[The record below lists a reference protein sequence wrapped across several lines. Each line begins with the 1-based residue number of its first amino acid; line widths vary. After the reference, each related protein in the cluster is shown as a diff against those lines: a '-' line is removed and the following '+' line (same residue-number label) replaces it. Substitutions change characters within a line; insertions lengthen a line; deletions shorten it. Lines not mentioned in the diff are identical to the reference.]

1 MGKIAFV
8 FAGQGAQAPGMG
20 KALYDSFEAARE
32 VFDRV
37 DGIRPGT
44 SAQCFS
50 GTEEELKNTAN
61 TQPCMFAVELAAAAV
76 LDSLGI
82 KADMTAGFSLGEL
95 SALTY
100 AGAMDLETGTR
111 LVMKRGALMQ
121 EAAGMHDTSMAA
133 VVKLSNE
140 EVERICAQFDQ
151 VYPVNFNCPG
161 QVACSGAAS
170 EMGAFGEAVKAAG
183 GKALPVKV
191 SGAFHSPFM
200 DEAAAQFAEL
210 ISTVDFKEPQIPVY
224 SNCTASVYG
233 SDVAEVLKQQI
244 NNPVRWETIIRK
256 MIEEGVDTFIEVG
269 PGKTLSGFI
278 KRTDPS
284 VRSFTCATEENVN
297 AIIAEVKGC

>member
-20 KALYDSFEAARE
+20 KALYDAFKAARD

-37 DGIRPGT
+37 DAVRPGT

-61 TQPCMFAVELAAAAV
+61 TQPCMFAVEVAAAAV
-76 LDSLGI
+76 MTEAGI

-95 SALTY
+95 SALVY
-100 AGAMDLETGTR
+100 AGAMDIETGTR

-121 EAAGMHDTSMAA
+121 EAAGEHDTSMAA

-140 EVERICAQFDQ
+140 DVENICAQFDQ
-151 VYPVNFNCPG
+151 VYAVNFNCPG
-161 QVACSGAAS
+161 QVSCSGAAD
-170 EMGAFGEAVKAAG
+170 EMSAFADAVKAAG
-183 GKALPVKV
+183 GRAIPIKV

-200 DEAAAQFAEL
+200 DGAAAEFAGVIGSVEFEK
-210 ISTVDFKEPQIPVY
+210 TQIPVF
-224 SNCTASVYG
+224 SNSTGEPYG
-233 SDVAEVLKQQI
+233 DDVPGTLKLQI
-244 NNPVRWETIIRK
+244 NNPVRWEKIIRN
-256 MIEEGVDTFIEVG
+256 MIADGVDTFIELG

-278 KRTDPS
+278 KKTDPS
-284 VRSFTCATEENVN
+284 VKTFTCATEDDLN
-297 AIIAEVKGC
+297 AILAEVKGC